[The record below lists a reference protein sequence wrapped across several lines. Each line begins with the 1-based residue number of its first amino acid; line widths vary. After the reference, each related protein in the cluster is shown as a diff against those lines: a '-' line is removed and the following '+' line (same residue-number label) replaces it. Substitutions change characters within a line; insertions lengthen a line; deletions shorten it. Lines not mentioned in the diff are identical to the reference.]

1 MKKSFATFCLL
12 GATLA
17 LSACD
22 STSMGDV
29 DHEPPYAME
38 RTATHDKDMVKSS
51 PVVATPTRVAP
62 AEKVFQR
69 AQTK

>member
-1 MKKSFATFCLL
+1 MKKIIATFCLL
-12 GATLA
+12 GSTLA

-22 STSMGDV
+22 TTGHGDM
-29 DHEPPYAME
+29 DTQPPYAME
-38 RTATHDKDMVKSS
+38 RTAKHEGTTVQ
-51 PVVATPTRVAP
+51 PTPTRVEP

>member
-1 MKKSFATFCLL
+1 MKKAL
-12 GATLA
+12 ATLCLIGSTFA

-22 STSMGDV
+22 TTQMGYV
-29 DHEPPYAME
+29 DTAPPYAQG
-38 RTATHDKDMVKSS
+38 RTAIHDAEEVAA

-62 AEKVFQR
+62 AERVFQR